1 VAERRQPLGLIP
13 RGWWWPPLLATALL
27 LLIVGGALLALVWQA
42 SRIDPGQLLGDPYLR
57 WVLLFTL
64 GQALLCS
71 ALCVTLAL
79 PLARALHRRDFP
91 GKPLLLRLCG
101 LTMVL
106 PVMVVVFGLVQV
118 HGNQGWVNQ
127 VLQGIGAGR
136 RPYLYGLF
144 GILLGHL
151 FLNLPF
157 ATRVLYDQL
166 QSIPDSSW
174 RLAQQLGL
182 RSAQCLRLVE
192 WPALKPQLLPLA
204 GLVFMLCFSSF
215 AVVLALGGGPRYA
228 TLEVAI
234 YQAIKFDFDLGRAV
248 SLCLWQLCLTALFA
262 LLMQQG
268 APQVKQAYRPVS
280 GPSLRPDRHQPL
292 GRWLDRLWLLLLGLL
307 LLPPL
312 LAVLLR
318 GCAPAGWVQLDYGR
332 LFNALRLSLGI
343 GSGAALLAVAMAL
356 ALLAGIRTLRL
367 QLQRPGLASL
377 LEALAHLILVVPA
390 LALGTGLFV
399 LLHRHLNVFAHGAWL
414 VALINALM
422 ALPFV
427 LRLLSPTMH
436 QSLLRY
442 HKLNLSLGIRG
453 WALWR
458 LVEWPQLRRPLA
470 SAFAIALL
478 LSIGDLG
485 VIALFGSNRLQTLPL
500 LLYQLL
506 GSYQMAQAGVVALL
520 LLLLALAV
528 YTLSEQLLT
537 RRQDA

>member
-1 VAERRQPLGLIP
+1 VAPRRQPVTLVSP
-13 RGWWWPPLLATALL
+13 GWWWPPLLAVSLL
-27 LLIVGGALLALVWQA
+27 LLVVGGALLALAWQA
-42 SRIDPGQLLGDPYLR
+42 SRIAPAELLGDPYLR
-57 WVLLFTL
+57 RVLLFTL
-64 GQALLCS
+64 GQALLSS
-71 ALCVTLAL
+71 ALSVGLAL
-79 PLARALHRRDFP
+79 PLARALHRRHFP
-91 GKPLLLRLCG
+91 GKSLLLRLCG

-106 PVMVVVFGLVQV
+106 PVIVVVFGLVQV
-118 HGNQGWVNQ
+118 HGNRGWLN
-127 VLQGIGAGR
+127 LLLDGIGVGHRA
-136 RPYLYGLF
+136 YLYGLP

-166 QSIPDSSW
+166 QSIPDTSW

-182 RSAQCLRLVE
+182 RSSQCLRLIE
-192 WPALKPQLLPLA
+192 WPALKPQLPPLA

-248 SLCLWQLCLTALFA
+248 SLCLWQLCLTSLFA
-262 LLMQQG
+262 LLMQHG
-268 APQVKQAYRPVS
+268 APRVKQAYRFHGGQSP
-280 GPSLRPDRHQPL
+280 RPDRHQPL
-292 GRWLDRLWLLLLGLL
+292 GRWLDRLALASLGLL

-312 LAVLLR
+312 LAVLIR
-318 GCAPAGWVQLDYGR
+318 GCTPDGWERLDYPR
-332 LFNALRLSLGI
+332 LLAALRLSLGI
-343 GSGAALLAVAMAL
+343 GSGAALLAIAMAL
-356 ALLAGIRTLRL
+356 ALLVGIRILRL
-367 QLQRPGLASL
+367 QLRKPLLASL
-377 LEALAHLILVVPA
+377 VEAVAHLILVVPA

-399 LLHRHLNVFAHGAWL
+399 LLHRHVNVFAHGAWL
-414 VALINALM
+414 VMLVNALM

-427 LRLLSPTMH
+427 LRLLSPTLH
-436 QSLLRY
+436 QSMLRY
-442 HKLNLSLGIRG
+442 HRLNLSLGIRG

-458 LVEWPQLRRPLA
+458 QVEWPQLRRPLA

-485 VIALFGSNRLQTLPL
+485 VIALFGSNQLQTLPL

-520 LLLLALAV
+520 LLVLALAV
-528 YTLSEQLLT
+528 YILSEKLLM
-537 RRQDA
+537 RSQDA